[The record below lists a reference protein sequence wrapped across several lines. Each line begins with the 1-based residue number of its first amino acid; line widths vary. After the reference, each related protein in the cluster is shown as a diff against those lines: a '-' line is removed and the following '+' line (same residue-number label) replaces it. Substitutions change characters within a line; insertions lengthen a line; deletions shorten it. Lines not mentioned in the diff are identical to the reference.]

1 MVANKLRAF
10 KAALVH
16 HISAI
21 APIDLLAY
29 PKQTYRGRRLM
40 VYTRAAE
47 QVHLRGVRHADSI
60 LSTFIKHEKI
70 LVSAKRVVPRV
81 IQPRHPRYNVEV
93 GRYLHQIEGSLY
105 RAIAEV
111 YGHITVMKGFNALEQ
126 GAMFKE
132 AWASYRRPVGIG
144 LDASRFDEHVCRAL
158 LSWEHSIYEHYY
170 PGDNHLRMLLSWQ
183 LRNHGFARTSDG
195 CVEYVVDGE
204 RCSGDMNT
212 AMGNCLDMSAMVHS
226 YLHMHGLAGHGW
238 TKVRLFNNGDDC
250 MLIGESDQLL
260 PIVAGIPD
268 YFAQLGFVMKVE
280 APVEVFEQLVFC
292 QTQPVYVDEVEVR
305 MCRDP
310 RVTLSKDATMMNY
323 EYASTA
329 LRTQMNA
336 VGMCGLS
343 LTSGIPVVQ
352 SYYVSLAGSV
362 GRAKQRVDPR
372 FFETGFYRLSRG
384 LESKS
389 RPVSDAARVS
399 FWRAF
404 GIVPDLQIYLEQ
416 YFQSVSPYDI
426 LEVPGDQFVKSV
438 ILC

>member
-1 MVANKLRAF
+1 
-10 KAALVH
+10 
-16 HISAI
+16 
-21 APIDLLAY
+21 
-29 PKQTYRGRRLM
+29 
-40 VYTRAAE
+40 
-47 QVHLRGVRHADSI
+47 
-60 LSTFIKHEKI
+60 
-70 LVSAKRVVPRV
+70 
-81 IQPRHPRYNVEV
+81 
-93 GRYLHQIEGSLY
+93 
-105 RAIAEV
+105 
-111 YGHITVMKGFNALEQ
+111 
-126 GAMFKE
+126 
-132 AWASYRRPVGIG
+132 
-144 LDASRFDEHVCRAL
+144 
-158 LSWEHSIYEHYY
+158 
-170 PGDNHLRMLLSWQ
+170 
-183 LRNHGFARTSDG
+183 
-195 CVEYVVDGE
+195 
-204 RCSGDMNT
+204 
-212 AMGNCLDMSAMVHS
+212 
-226 YLHMHGLAGHGW
+226 
-238 TKVRLFNNGDDC
+238 